1 MPTLAKS
8 ASTIVAPDALTP
20 HLTLAIALLYVASSE
35 SAALEAQ
42 RRQFLTVLGEDEAV
56 LRLAATYVQSVAIEQ
71 FLQAAPRLLSTQE
84 KLCVLVNVCDVL
96 LTTSPSDPVKLV
108 LFERML
114 QAFGL
119 STDAFAPYYK
129 TLVLKHDSLVLGA
142 YDAQASTSEHLS
154 AHVALAT
161 SILYMM
167 AAGGAI
173 AAENMAQLHALIG
186 EFKGLQGVALTYI
199 RRVKFNQFLPQAS
212 ARLTGPQ
219 KLYILVHACDSLLLD
234 GRIEDLERQMFQ
246 AMLSAFGYSER
257 SFRPYFHTLEIK
269 NAKPV
274 DELPGAVP
282 PLAKGAKKTRT
293 FETRSIQVG
302 DKTKALVGS
311 DASEPHPSALLEA
324 PSGRDGGA
332 VVSRTMHNNV
342 QEVREDLVGDANVA
356 YINPN
361 ANQDANIQRIGQDQ
375 SALNRQTLEAQGL
388 PLNRQTVASDAV
400 AINRQAVTSMPS
412 PATNQQRLDADGSPV
427 DNRQPVG
434 VDRFDDQRVLISD
447 EERLKDLDFIIDNLQ
462 RKIDQFE
469 RKNKTVLREAT
480 QAKLSHP
487 PSATDEMT
495 QISTPHHPRAVATSH
510 LQVEKAAERIL
521 DLHDEAR
528 DWNVIWITAT
538 VAIIFFTCVMSV
550 RIVWG

>member
-1 MPTLAKS
+1 MPSLAKS
-8 ASTIVAPDALTP
+8 ASTLVAPDGLTP
-20 HLTLAIALLYVASSE
+20 HLTLAIALLYVAPSE
-35 SAALEAQ
+35 GETREAQ
-42 RRQFLTVLGEDEAV
+42 RQQFLTILGGDETVLG
-56 LRLAATYVQSVAIEQ
+56 LAATYVQRVAMAQ
-71 FLQAAPRLLSTQE
+71 FLQTAPRILSTQE
-84 KLCVLVNVCDVL
+84 KLCVLVNACDVL
-96 LTTSPSDPVKLV
+96 LMASPPESDKLV
-108 LFERML
+108 LFERIL

-119 STDAFAPYYK
+119 SNDAFAPYYK
-129 TLVLKHDSLVLGA
+129 TIALKNEGAVLGA
-142 YDAQASTSEHLS
+142 YDAHASTSEALT

-161 SILYMM
+161 SLLYMM
-167 AAGGAI
+167 AASGAI

-186 EFKGLQGVALTYI
+186 ECEGLQGVALAYI

-212 ARLTGPQ
+212 ALLTDAQ

-274 DELPGAVP
+274 DELAGDGQ
-282 PLAKGAKKTRT
+282 PLSKGVKKTRI

-311 DASEPHPSALLEA
+311 DASSPQSSALLDT
-324 PSGRDGGA
+324 PIGRGA
-332 VVSRTMHNNV
+332 GPVLRQSMHDNV
-342 QEVREDLVGDANVA
+342 QEVGEDEKGDV
-356 YINPN
+356 
-361 ANQDANIQRIGQDQ
+361 NIQKIGPDQ
-375 SALNRQTLEAQGL
+375 TALNRQTLEVQGL
-388 PLNRQTVASDAV
+388 ALNRQAVASDAV
-400 AINRQAVTSMPS
+400 AVNRQALTSTQS
-412 PATNQQRLDADGSPV
+412 PAANQQRVNAGGWLG
-427 DNRQPVG
+427 DNLQAVG
-434 VDRFDDQRVLISD
+434 VDRLDDQRVLISD
-447 EERLKDLDFIIDNLQ
+447 EERLKDLDFIIDSLQ

-480 QAKLSHP
+480 QAKLTHP
-487 PSATDEMT
+487 PSATDEIA
-495 QISTPHHPRAVATSH
+495 QIITPHHPRAVATSH
-510 LQVEKAAERIL
+510 LQVEKATERIL

-538 VAIIFFTCVMSV
+538 VAIIFFTCAMSV

>member
-8 ASTIVAPDALTP
+8 ASTIIAPDALTP
-20 HLTLAIALLYVASSE
+20 HLSLAIALLYVASSE
-35 SAALEAQ
+35 GEALEPQ

-96 LTTSPSDPVKLV
+96 LTTSPSEPAKLF

-142 YDAQASTSEHLS
+142 YDAQASTSEHLT

-186 EFKGLQGVALTYI
+186 EFEGLQGVALTYI

-219 KLYILVHACDSLLLD
+219 KLYVLVHACDSLLLD

-257 SFRPYFHTLEIK
+257 SFRPYFQTLEIK

-311 DASEPHPSALLEA
+311 DASEPHPSALLET
-324 PSGRDGGA
+324 PSGRDGGT
-332 VVSRTMHNNV
+332 VVSRTMH
-342 QEVREDLVGDANVA
+342 D
-356 YINPN
+356 
-361 ANQDANIQRIGQDQ
+361 NIQRIGQDP

-388 PLNRQTVASDAV
+388 PLNRQTVASDAA

-510 LQVEKAAERIL
+510 LQVEKVAERIL

-538 VAIIFFTCVMSV
+538 VAIILFTCAMSV

>member
-1 MPTLAKS
+1 
-8 ASTIVAPDALTP
+8 
-20 HLTLAIALLYVASSE
+20 
-35 SAALEAQ
+35 
-42 RRQFLTVLGEDEAV
+42 
-56 LRLAATYVQSVAIEQ
+56 
-71 FLQAAPRLLSTQE
+71 
-84 KLCVLVNVCDVL
+84 
-96 LTTSPSDPVKLV
+96 
-108 LFERML
+108 
-114 QAFGL
+114 
-119 STDAFAPYYK
+119 
-129 TLVLKHDSLVLGA
+129 
-142 YDAQASTSEHLS
+142 
-154 AHVALAT
+154 
-161 SILYMM
+161 
-167 AAGGAI
+167 
-173 AAENMAQLHALIG
+173 
-186 EFKGLQGVALTYI
+186 
-199 RRVKFNQFLPQAS
+199 
-212 ARLTGPQ
+212 
-219 KLYILVHACDSLLLD
+219 
-234 GRIEDLERQMFQ
+234 
-246 AMLSAFGYSER
+246 
-257 SFRPYFHTLEIK
+257 
-269 NAKPV
+269 
-274 DELPGAVP
+274 
-282 PLAKGAKKTRT
+282 
-293 FETRSIQVG
+293 
-302 DKTKALVGS
+302 
-311 DASEPHPSALLEA
+311 
-324 PSGRDGGA
+324 
-332 VVSRTMHNNV
+332 
-342 QEVREDLVGDANVA
+342 
-356 YINPN
+356 
-361 ANQDANIQRIGQDQ
+361 
-375 SALNRQTLEAQGL
+375 LNRQTLEAQGL